1 MSTFFEEIEETVRE
15 AWLLDRRRVIR
26 EAIELLWCWS
36 LFMSAVILM
45 YCY

>member
-26 EAIELLWCWS
+26 EAVELAVCWVI
-36 LFMSAVILM
+36 FMTAVILM